1 MTLQPL
7 PTQLLSAAWEL
18 DRQVLG
24 GLWNLQAYRQELA
37 RDSSDLIGIWPL
49 ADPSQLLA
57 LGCAWSILEE
67 AHLVLLAVHPTQRQ
81 RSLGYAVFLG
91 LLELAR
97 RRGNRQATLE
107 VKASNQAAIAL
118 YTKLGFTTAGRRP
131 KYYSDTGEDA
141 LVMWRSGLQSFEFA
155 QELASHWQT
164 VAQRWQNWQ
173 SQVAV
178 TL

>member
-1 MTLQPL
+1 
-7 PTQLLSAAWEL
+7 
-18 DRQVLG
+18 
-24 GLWNLQAYRQELA
+24 
-37 RDSSDLIGIWPL
+37 
-49 ADPSQLLA
+49 
-57 LGCAWSILEE
+57 
-67 AHLVLLAVHPTQRQ
+67 
-81 RSLGYAVFLG
+81 
-91 LLELAR
+91 
-97 RRGNRQATLE
+97 
-107 VKASNQAAIAL
+107 ASNQAAIAL

-141 LVMWRSGLQSFEFA
+141 LVMWRSGLQSLEFA